1 MQKRTT
7 AYAVAFVLAIILAP
21 VSTRLPIKR
30 AEEKPVIGVKSPQ
43 PPISKYDREIRSV
56 SDSLDMDWRLVAAV
70 IYHESRFKNSA
81 SSHKG
86 AVGLMQILSERYTDE
101 YLLEP
106 KNNIRIGTRY
116 LKKLRKMY
124 SPEAADSTEALKFAL
139 AAYNYGEG
147 RVSRLIKKT
156 AEQGEDSSHWSVVAT
171 HLPQGH
177 HTVSYVDKV
186 LNTYSEYKERY

>member
-21 VSTRLPIKR
+21 VSTRTTVEPK
-30 AEEKPVIGVKSPQ
+30 EEKTIIGVKSPQ

-70 IYHESRFKNSA
+70 IYHESRFTNSA

-86 AVGLMQILSERYTDE
+86 AVGLMQILSERYSDE

-106 KNNIRIGTRY
+106 QNNIRIGARY
-116 LKKLRKMY
+116 LKKLGKMY
-124 SPEAADSTEALKFAL
+124 SSEAADSTEALKFAL

-156 AEQGEDSSHWSVVAT
+156 AELGEDSSHWSVVAT
-171 HLPQGH
+171 HLPKGH

-186 LNTYSEYKERY
+186 LATYSDYKRLY